1 MIVSAI
7 LVALL
12 AACGQWWFF
21 GPITKCLVY
30 PLTTGTLVGVFM
42 GDPMTGMIAG
52 ASIQLIYL
60 GWISAGGTMPSNTI
74 VAGIFGTAMTI
85 LSGADPTMAVTF
97 AIPFSMLGLL
107 LNQVYMTVNAAW
119 IHRADKILEKGNI
132 TGVRLMNF
140 VPSFFMAFLLYG
152 VPAFAMVMF
161 GSQWAESMLSA
172 VPESVIRALQVVGGI
187 MPALG
192 IAMLLNYLGKKKL
205 IPWFFGGFFLTEY
218 AKLDLTAI
226 SIFSAIIA
234 IVLYLNQEKT
244 EVKTEKKKVRRLSL
258 NKKAEVKEVGETK
271 AETVQENT
279 ESTEPKK
286 KLSKKTLIKTWLW
299 TTSTEACY
307 NYERLQA
314 LGIANLMITPI
325 RELYQTKAEQVRE
338 LKKYMVFYNSEVF
351 TIGPIINGITC
362 SMEEAR
368 ANGENITEKDINSVR
383 TGLMGPV
390 AGIGD
395 TVMQGILFP
404 ILFGIGCSMALD
416 GSYLGPIF
424 ATVVFELLI
433 FGCGYF
439 MFMTGYKQGKTS
451 LLKILKNGT
460 VDKIINAFSI
470 VGLMVVGSMAATR
483 VTVNTPL
490 AVKVGQGVTK
500 LQSVLDSLAPGLIPL
515 GITMLVWWMLRKK
528 VNTLV
533 IIIAIFILG
542 ILGYYTGILGF
553 AG

>member
-119 IHRADKILEKGNI
+119 IHRADKLLEKGNI

-172 VPESVIRALQVVGGI
+172 VPESVISALQVVGGI

-258 NKKAEVKEVGETK
+258 NKKVEVKEVGETK

-362 SMEEAR
+362 SMEEAK

-533 IIIAIFILG
+533 IITAIFILG

>member
-172 VPESVIRALQVVGGI
+172 VPESVISALQVVGGI

>member
-119 IHRADKILEKGNI
+119 IHRADKLLEKGNI

-172 VPESVIRALQVVGGI
+172 VPESVISALQVVGGI

-258 NKKAEVKEVGETK
+258 NKKVEVKEVGETK

>member
-119 IHRADKILEKGNI
+119 IHRADKLLEKGNI

-172 VPESVIRALQVVGGI
+172 VPESVISALQVVGGI

-226 SIFSAIIA
+226 SIFSAVIA
-234 IVLYLNQEKT
+234 IILYLNQEKT

-258 NKKAEVKEVGETK
+258 NKKVEVKEVGETK

-362 SMEEAR
+362 SMEEAK

>member
-172 VPESVIRALQVVGGI
+172 VPESVISALQVVGGI

-226 SIFSAIIA
+226 SIFSAVIA
-234 IVLYLNQEKT
+234 IILYLNQEKT

-258 NKKAEVKEVGETK
+258 NKKVEVKEVGEAK
-271 AETVQENT
+271 AGKVQENAV
-279 ESTEPKK
+279 SAEPKK

-490 AVKVGQGVTK
+490 AVKVGQGVTE

>member
-172 VPESVIRALQVVGGI
+172 VPESVISALQVVGGI

-362 SMEEAR
+362 SMEEAK

>member
-119 IHRADKILEKGNI
+119 IHRADKLLEKGNI

-172 VPESVIRALQVVGGI
+172 VPESVISALQVVGGI

-258 NKKAEVKEVGETK
+258 NKKVEVKEIGETK

-362 SMEEAR
+362 SMEEAK

>member
-1 MIVSAI
+1 MILSAL

-12 AACGQWWFF
+12 ATMGQWWFF

-30 PLTTGTLVGVFM
+30 PLTTGTLVGLFM
-42 GDPMTGMIAG
+42 GDPMTGMLAG
-52 ASIQLIYL
+52 ANIQLIYL

-97 AIPFSMLGLL
+97 AIPFSMFGLL

-119 IHRADKILEKGNI
+119 IHQADKMLDKGSLS
-132 TGVRLMNF
+132 GVRFMNF
-140 VPSFFMAFLLYG
+140 VPSFCMAFILYGIPAFLLVYS
-152 VPAFAMVMF
+152 
-161 GSQWAESMLSA
+161 GSGWAQSLIDA
-172 VPESVIRALQVVGGI
+172 VPKSVISALQVVGGI

-205 IPWFFGGFFLTEY
+205 IPWFFGGFFLTVY
-218 AKLDLTAI
+218 SGLSLTAI

-234 IVLYLNQEKT
+234 IIMYLNSNKNT
-244 EVKTEKKKVRRLSL
+244 ETSEKKKVKRLSL
-258 NKKAEVKEVGETK
+258 NKKT
-271 AETVQENT
+271 ETVEVAAKPVEET
-279 ESTEPKK
+279 VVREYTK
-286 KLSKKTLIKTWLW
+286 KLSKKTLVKTWLW

-314 LGIANLMITPI
+314 LGAANLMITPI
-325 RELYQTKAEQVRE
+325 RELYDTNEERVEE
-338 LKKYMVFYNSEVF
+338 LRKYMVFYNSEVF
-351 TIGPIINGITC
+351 TVGPIINGIAC

-368 ANGENITEKDINSVR
+368 ANGEHVTEKDINAVR

-416 GSYLGPIF
+416 KSYLGPILSF
-424 ATVVFELLI
+424 VIFEALI

-460 VDKIINAFSI
+460 IDKIINSFSI

-490 AVKVGQGVTK
+490 AVKVGEGSTAIQA
-500 LQSVLDSLAPGLIPL
+500 VLDSLAPGLIPL
-515 GITMLVWWMLRKK
+515 GITLLVWWMLKK
-528 VNTLV
+528 KINTV
-533 IIIAIFILG
+533 WIIIAIFVVGIAGYYMG
-542 ILGYYTGILGF
+542 ILGYVG
-553 AG
+553 